1 MPAMSPSVPA
11 AWPRHLPTALEIPS
25 TSLWFNL
32 EVAARRYPNK
42 PAYIFFGRELTYDQ
56 LRLQAEAIA
65 GWLHKHG
72 VRAGDRV
79 LLQMQNC
86 PQFVA
91 AYYGVLRADAVVVPI
106 NPMNKGEEIEHCFR
120 DSGARAVICT
130 IDVVEGVQDVVNAI
144 DAAERPAVVVTRY
157 TDAMPKG
164 HLTEADEPPASFHP
178 WLYADPVWNETWHR
192 WTEVISQALVPPTH
206 TAGPTALA
214 MLPYTSGTT
223 GKPKGCM
230 HPHATLMHS
239 GIATGM
245 WQEMCAESQT
255 LAVVPMFHIT
265 GLVTMVLATVY
276 LGATAVVMPRWD
288 RELAGRLI
296 TTRRLTHFV
305 CIPTM
310 LIDLLAS
317 PNLSTFDLSSLHN
330 LCGGGSA
337 MPEAVAVRLQDQY
350 RATFVEGFGLTETAA
365 MTHMNPLHRTK
376 FQCLGIP
383 VFGNDVRVID
393 PDTGAELPSG
403 QTGEIVINGPTV
415 FKGYWNQPQATADSF
430 IQLGEQQF
438 FRTGDL
444 GHVDSDGYYF
454 LTDRLKRMINA
465 SGFKVW
471 PAEVEALLYRHPE
484 VQEACVVG
492 SPDGYRGETVKAF
505 IVRKTGAHSDFT
517 EHSVMAWA
525 KSQMA
530 TYKVPRIVEFVDH
543 LPKSASGKILWRT
556 LQEREGAG
564 ARSP

>member
-1 MPAMSPSVPA
+1 MPVTPRRIPA
-11 AWPRHLPTALEIPS
+11 AWPKHLPTSLEAPA

-32 EVAARRYPNK
+32 EVAARRYPDK
-42 PAYIFFGRELTYDQ
+42 AAYVFFGQELTYAH
-56 LRLQAEAIA
+56 LRSQAEAVA
-65 GWLHKHG
+65 GWLHRRG
-72 VRAGDRV
+72 VKAGDRV

-91 AYYGVLRADAVVVPI
+91 AYYGVLRADAVVVPV
-106 NPMNKGEEIEHCFR
+106 NPMNKPDEIDHCLR
-120 DSGARAVICT
+120 DSGARLIICS
-130 IDVVEGVQDVVNAI
+130 IDVAAAVQEVVDAV
-144 DAAERPAVVVTRY
+144 DAANRPAVVVTRY
-157 TDAMPKG
+157 TDAMPQG
-164 HLTEADEPPASFHP
+164 SVAEAEAPPAAFHS
-178 WLYADPVWNETWHR
+178 WLYADPVWRETWHS
-192 WTEVISQALVPPTH
+192 WSNILAQALGPPAH
-206 TAGPTALA
+206 MAGPDALA

-245 WQEMCAESQT
+245 WQQMSAESQT

-276 LGATAVVMPRWD
+276 LGATAIIMPRWD

-317 PNLSTFDLSSLHN
+317 PNLAEFDFSSLHN

-337 MPEAVAVRLQDQY
+337 MPEAVALRLRDQY
-350 RATFVEGFGLTETAA
+350 GLTFVEGFGLTETAA
-365 MTHMNPLHRTK
+365 MTHMNPVHRTK
-376 FQCLGIP
+376 FQCLGLP

-393 PDTGAELPSG
+393 PDSRTELPQG
-403 QTGEIVINGPTV
+403 QTGEIVISGPTV
-415 FKGYWNQPQATADSF
+415 FEGYWKQPQATLDSF
-430 IQLGEQQF
+430 ILLDERQF

-444 GHVDSDGYYF
+444 GHVDGDGYFF
-454 LTDRLKRMINA
+454 LTDRIKRMINA

-471 PAEVEALLYRHPE
+471 PAEVEAILYRHPG

-492 SPDGYRGETVKAF
+492 SPDGYRGETVKALV
-505 IVRKTGAHSDFT
+505 VRKLGASDELT
-517 EHSVMAWA
+517 DASLMDWA
-525 KSQMA
+525 RSQMA
-530 TYKVPRIVEFVDH
+530 AYKVPRIVEFVDQ
-543 LPKSASGKILWRT
+543 LPKSASGKVLWRA
-556 LQEREGAG
+556 LQEREGTG
-564 ARSP
+564 VR

>member
-1 MPAMSPSVPA
+1 MPVTTLSVPP
-11 AWPRHLPTALEIPS
+11 AWPKHLPTSLEIPR

-32 EVAARRYPNK
+32 EVAARRYPSK
-42 PAYIFFGRELTYDQ
+42 PAYVFFGRELTYEQ

-65 GWLHKHG
+65 GWLHKRG
-72 VRAGDRV
+72 VTAGDRV

-91 AYYGVLRADAVVVPI
+91 AYYGALRADAVVVPV
-106 NPMNKGEEIEHCFR
+106 NPMNKPDEIEHCLR
-120 DSGARAVICT
+120 DSAAKVIICT
-130 IDVVEGVQDVVNAI
+130 IDVAEAVQQVVGGL
-144 DAAERPAVVVTRY
+144 DASERPAVVVTRY
-157 TDAMPKG
+157 TDAMHKG
-164 HLTEADEPPASFHP
+164 NPAEVDEPPAAFHS
-178 WLYADPVWNETWHR
+178 WLYADPLWDETWHL
-192 WTEVISQALVPPTH
+192 WNDVIAQAQVPPAH
-206 TAGPTALA
+206 KAGPDALA

-230 HPHATLMHS
+230 HTHATLMHS

-245 WQEMCAESQT
+245 WQQMCAESQT

-317 PNLSTFDLSSLHN
+317 PNLATYSLSSLHN

-337 MPEAVAVRLQDQY
+337 MPEAVALRLQDQY
-350 RATFVEGFGLTETAA
+350 GVTFVEGFGLTETAA

-376 FQCLGIP
+376 FQCLGVP

-393 PDTGAELPSG
+393 PDSGTELPQG
-403 QTGEIVINGPTV
+403 QTGEIVIDGPTV
-415 FKGYWNQPQATADSF
+415 FKGYWNQPQATIDTF
-430 IQLGEQQF
+430 IRLDERQF

-444 GHVDSDGYYF
+444 GHVDGDGYYY

-471 PAEVEALLYRHPE
+471 PAEVEALLYRHPD

-505 IVRKTGAHSDFT
+505 IVRKPAASGELTDTSLMTWARSH
-517 EHSVMAWA
+517 MAA
-525 KSQMA
+525 
-530 TYKVPRIVEFVDH
+530 YKVPRIVEFVDQ
-543 LPKSASGKILWRT
+543 LPKSASGKVLWRV
-556 LQEREGAG
+556 LQDRESTRAK
-564 ARSP
+564 